1 MLGEAVSVCVGEDQL
16 ALIIE
21 EDLQGAVVDV
31 AVAAGANSEHIM
43 SQGRAA
49 LGIGNEMV
57 KVEPDFV
64 GTSRSGTA
72 PTFSPEH
79 FSFLGFSGLTIAR
92 IEADSLVLDG

>member
-16 ALIIE
+16 AVIIE

-31 AVAAGANSEHIM
+31 AVAAGANSEYIM
-43 SQGRAA
+43 SQSRAA

-57 KVEPDFV
+57 EVEPDFV
-64 GTSRSGTA
+64 RTARSGTA

-79 FSFLGFSGLTIAR
+79 FSFLGFSGLTVAR